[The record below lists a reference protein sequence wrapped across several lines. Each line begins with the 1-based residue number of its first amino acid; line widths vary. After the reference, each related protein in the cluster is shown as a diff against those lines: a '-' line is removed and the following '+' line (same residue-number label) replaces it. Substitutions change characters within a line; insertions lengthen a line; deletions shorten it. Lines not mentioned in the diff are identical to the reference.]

1 MDAVPDTIVALAT
14 PPGQSA
20 LAVLRL
26 AGPEA
31 FEILRSLTGLK
42 ALPEARHATLLL
54 LRDPAADR
62 LLDSALVTVF
72 PGPDSYTGGDLAEIS
87 CHGGFQV
94 PMRVLEACVALG
106 ARAAEPG
113 EFTRRAYLAGKL
125 DLIQA
130 EAVNDLIH
138 GRCPV
143 GHDVAIH
150 QLERGLSRRIAAL
163 REELVQIQAHLV
175 HHIDFPEEDDAPTPI
190 AQITAEAT
198 VLVGSLR
205 DLLRTAPEGELL
217 REGAVCVLAGR
228 PNSGKSSLFNA
239 LIGRERAIVT
249 TTPGTTRDA
258 LEAVVAL
265 AGLPFRLVDTAGLRE
280 ATEEVEQIG
289 IDVAR
294 RYLAGADVVVLC
306 RDSVSPLDAEE
317 VEFIAGMGTTPL
329 VVVGTKLDL
338 REGPSEMDGALT
350 VGGRRVQVVETST
363 VSGAGLDVLRDALAG
378 MVFSGLVQADT
389 DAPVITQARQA
400 QEIRNAV
407 GHIEAFVS
415 EAEGGVPAELAASH
429 LLPAET
435 ALEEVVGVIPDE
447 EVLDRVFRDFCIGK

>member
-20 LAVLRL
+20 LAVLRV

-42 ALPEARHATLLL
+42 ALPEARHATLLP

-72 PGPDSYTGGDLAEIS
+72 PAPDSYTGGDLAEIS

-94 PMRVLEACVALG
+94 PMRILEACVALG

-198 VLVGSLR
+198 ELVGSLR

-317 VEFIAGMGTTPL
+317 VEFIAGMGSTPL

-338 REGPSEMDGALT
+338 REGPSEMEGALT
-350 VGGRRVQVVETST
+350 ARGRRVQVVETST
-363 VSGAGLDVLRDALAG
+363 VSGAGLDVLRDALAE
-378 MVFSGLVQADT
+378 MVFSGLVQADA

-400 QEIRNAV
+400 QEIRDAV

-429 LLPAET
+429 LLTAET

>member
-1 MDAVPDTIVALAT
+1 MDAVPDTIVAFAT

-20 LAVLRL
+20 LAVLRM

-31 FEILRSLTGLK
+31 FEILRSLTGRK
-42 ALPEARHATLLL
+42 ALPEARQATLLPL
-54 LRDPAADR
+54 IDPASDR

-106 ARAAEPG
+106 ARVAEPG

-130 EAVNDLIH
+130 EAINDLIH
-138 GRCPV
+138 GRCAV

-198 VLVGSLR
+198 VLVDQLR

-306 RDSVSPLDAEE
+306 RDSMSPLDAEE
-317 VEFIAGMGTTPL
+317 VEFIAEMGTTPL
-329 VVVGTKLDL
+329 IVVGTKLDL
-338 REGPSEMDGALT
+338 RGGPSEREAALT
-350 VGGRRVQVVETST
+350 TGGRTLQVVETST

-378 MVFSGLVQADT
+378 MVFSGLVHADA
-389 DAPVITQARQA
+389 DAPVITHARQA
-400 QEIRNAV
+400 REIGNAI

>member
-317 VEFIAGMGTTPL
+317 VEFIAGMGSTPL

-338 REGPSEMDGALT
+338 REGPSEMEGALT